1 MKDTKEHIVKT
12 AFLLFLQ
19 KSYKA
24 VTLKDII
31 SATGLSNGAFYHHF
45 KSKEQLFKEVIETY
59 LFRMGRH
66 IYEYYPKDSLWD
78 FIQDTLKGAEEIHK
92 KIDEFLMVGIGY
104 NYLIFMFEAMGLFPE
119 IQTEINRIHK
129 TEFAAWV
136 EVIDIAKVKGEIKT
150 ELPTELV
157 ARMFIYVLDG
167 SYLDFILDKNLI
179 KYRLSHRR
187 LWEGLY
193 NTFKVCL

>member
-31 SATGLSNGAFYHHF
+31 STTGLSNGAFYHHF
-45 KSKEQLFKEVIETY
+45 KSKEQLFKEVVETY
-59 LFRMGRH
+59 LFQLGRR

-78 FIQDTLKGAEEIHK
+78 FIQDTLSEAEGFYK
-92 KIDEFLMVGIGY
+92 KIDVFLMHGNGY
-104 NYLIFMFEAMGLFPE
+104 NYLIFMFEAIGLFPE
-119 IQTEINRIHK
+119 IQKEINRIHK
-129 TEFAAWV
+129 MEFAVWV
-136 EVIDIAKVKGEIKT
+136 EVIDIAKAKGEIKT

-157 ARMFIYVLDG
+157 ARMFIYMPDG
-167 SYLDFILDKNLI
+167 SYLDFMLDKNLT

-193 NTFKVCL
+193 NTFKV

>member
-1 MKDTKEHIVKT
+1 MKDTKEHIFKT

-31 SATGLSNGAFYHHF
+31 SATGLSNGAFYHYF
-45 KSKEQLFKEVIETY
+45 ESKEQLFKEVVETY
-59 LFRMGRH
+59 LFRLGGR

-78 FIQDTLKGAEEIHK
+78 FIQDTLKDLEEVHK
-92 KIDEFLMVGIGY
+92 ELDDFLMTGNEY
-104 NYLIFMFEAMGLFPE
+104 NYLIFMFEATRLFPE
-119 IQTEINRIHK
+119 IQAEINRIRK
-129 TEFAAWV
+129 LEFAAWV
-136 EVIDIAKVKGEIKT
+136 EIIDIAKAKGEIKT

-157 ARMFIYVLDG
+157 ARMFTYMPDG
-167 SYLDFILDKNLI
+167 SYLDFILDKNLT
-179 KYRLSHRR
+179 KYKLSHRR

-193 NTFKVCL
+193 NTLKV